1 MKTLKE
7 QKWMIIVYGVILF
20 AIGLTE
26 FILSIV
32 DLSASI
38 RVVSYTIAIGLF
50 IIGILH
56 IITNLVQDTK
66 SFFRG
71 ALILGCICIAVGVV
85 FFVVPEVL
93 GTFLVYFVAS
103 LVIALSAVFIAKAI
117 IGIKFKYKV
126 SWIVLYFLL
135 ATIGIVLSILGFV
148 YIDKSSAVAQVVYCV
163 MGAVI
168 AVIGILVLV
177 FGIKALTKKK
187 ETEE

>member
-7 QKWMIIVYGVILF
+7 QKWMIIVYGVVLF
-20 AIGLTE
+20 AVGLIE
-26 FILSIV
+26 LIISIV
-32 DLSASI
+32 DLASAI
-38 RVVSYTIAIGLF
+38 KVVSYTIAIGLF
-50 IIGILH
+50 IIGVLH

-71 ALILGCICIAVGVV
+71 ALFMGCVCIAVGVV
-85 FFVVPEVL
+85 FIVVPEVL
-93 GTFLVYFVAS
+93 GTFLIYFVAS

-117 IGIKFKYKV
+117 IGIKFRYKV
-126 SWIVLYFLL
+126 GWIIFYFAV

-148 YIDKSSAVAQVVYCV
+148 YIEKSSAVAQVIYCV

-168 AVIGILVLV
+168 AVIGILVLI

-187 ETEE
+187 EAEE